1 MAVVEQARPPWAAEY
16 ELRGLAHADKG
27 VRHHKVPGLDMPVYV
42 VKGEARSE
50 DSAGSRMGPPQLRF
64 DF

>member
-42 VKGEARSE
+42 VEGEASSE
-50 DSAGSRMGPPQLRF
+50 DSSG
-64 DF
+64 

>member
-1 MAVVEQARPPWAAEY
+1 MAVVEQARPPWAAKY

-42 VKGEARSE
+42 VEGEASSE
-50 DSAGSRMGPPQLRF
+50 DSSG
-64 DF
+64 